1 MITSDASVKL
11 DFVSSDDKFLAD
23 GELAIVAIEKKKCC
37 FFYHPANSSDEL
49 FKQEI
54 KCLVLESAIQKP

>member
-1 MITSDASVKL
+1 MAQYGRYVAPPL
-11 DFVSSDDKFLAD
+11 M
-23 GELAIVAIEKKKCC
+23 AIVAIEKKCC

>member
-1 MITSDASVKL
+1 M
-11 DFVSSDDKFLAD
+11 
-23 GELAIVAIEKKKCC
+23 AIAAIEKKCC

-49 FKQEI
+49 FKHREI